1 VRSLAHVDDD
11 FANAGWNFDEFES
24 GGGKGGCLMAFLGSE
39 YIVKELSLSDHQSL
53 LEIAADYLE
62 HIRGGSTLLCAILL
76 HFQDQAT
83 GRLFFAMRN
92 AIGSGPYLALY
103 DLKGCNDDKTLEVL
117 GEKIRKS
124 KSIWAS
130 GWTCGSDVAASL
142 GRYNAGKK
150 AASRANIMVTAEQR
164 AEISARMQRDTQ
176 WLAKNEL
183 MDYSL
188 LVGVKSGPKGFMDA
202 SSPNTLGQATFVW
215 DCKDGSQVAVSVAI
229 IDCLQQWTLVKKAAQ
244 AIKCMEFNR
253 ATVPPKPYAQR
264 FSKHLSQRFVDVDV
278 KPRIWRSSTDS
289 ILFQKVAEESPGTLR
304 RCATAEAVFS

>member
-1 VRSLAHVDDD
+1 
-11 FANAGWNFDEFES
+11 
-24 GGGKGGCLMAFLGSE
+24 MAFLGSE

-62 HIRGGSTLLCAILL
+62 HIRGGDTLLCAILL

-83 GRLFFAMRN
+83 GRYFFAMRN

-124 KSIWAS
+124 RSIWAS
-130 GWTCGSDVAASL
+130 GCTCGSDVAASL

-150 AASRANIMVTAEQR
+150 AASRADIMVTAQQR

-202 SSPNTLGQATFVW
+202 SSPNKLGQTTFVW
-215 DCKDGSQVAVSVAI
+215 DCKDGGQVAVSVAI

-244 AIKCMEFNR
+244 AIKCLEFNR
-253 ATVPPKPYAQR
+253 ATVAPKPYAQR
-264 FSKHLSQRFVDVDV
+264 FSKHLSQRFVTVDGL
-278 KPRIWRSSTDS
+278 PRLMRSSTDS
-289 ILFQKVAEESPGTLR
+289 VLETEKVRELPPQALR
-304 RCATAEAVFS
+304 RSATVGEVVGEFTS